1 MKLNI
6 ECVRELLMF
15 VENSPYMKEIP
26 LGKIVEALCPRFTF
40 DEVRYAIL
48 KLEEANFIVADIHRD
63 IWPPSIKSIRDITYE
78 GHQFLAAVRPKSVW
92 QKLSAKIKTTGVEVF
107 PVIADHA
114 LDLAKQ
120 LLENGVL

>member
-15 VENSPYMKEIP
+15 VENSPYMREIP

-63 IWPPSIKSIRDITYE
+63 IWPPSI
-78 GHQFLAAVRPKSVW
+78 
-92 QKLSAKIKTTGVEVF
+92 
-107 PVIADHA
+107 
-114 LDLAKQ
+114 
-120 LLENGVL
+120 